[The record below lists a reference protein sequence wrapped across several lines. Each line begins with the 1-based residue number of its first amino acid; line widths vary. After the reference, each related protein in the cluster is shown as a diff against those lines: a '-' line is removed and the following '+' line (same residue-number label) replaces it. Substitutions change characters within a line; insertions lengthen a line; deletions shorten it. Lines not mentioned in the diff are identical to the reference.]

1 MAWPP
6 AARAQQGE
14 PIRRIGALFPAPKDD
29 PDYQPWMAAF
39 LKALQEL
46 GSTEGRNMHSISTG
60 LRPILPRFANRRRN
74 WWRSSRTSF
83 WHLGPRS

>member
-1 MAWPP
+1 MRRRDFIVLMGGVVAWPP
-6 AARAQQGE
+6 AARAQQGD

-46 GSTEGRNMHSISTG
+46 GWTESRNM
-60 LRPILPRFANRRRN
+60 
-74 WWRSSRTSF
+74 RTRYP
-83 WHLGPRS
+83 LGYG